1 MTSLTLGSLFDGSG
15 GFPLGALLNG
25 ITPVWAS
32 EIEPFPIRV
41 TTKRLPQMKHYGDIC
56 KLNGAELPPVD
67 IISFGSPCQNFSLAS
82 NNRNGLEGS
91 KSSLFF
97 EAVRVIKEMRE
108 ATNGRFPRFIV
119 FENVPGIFS
128 SGKSEDYRRVLEEIV
143 KIKDESLS
151 VPLPENS
158 KWLCAGEI
166 CGCASALGDDFSIA
180 WRTLQAS
187 SWGVAQ
193 RRRRIF
199 LIADLG
205 GYAAPK
211 ILFEFEGV
219 SGYTPKS
226 RNAWQTAA
234 KHAGKGTAESGRVKP
249 VGLHCLGFEPGAMS
263 RLGGHVTEDGICTL
277 RASMGDNRAAV
288 AIENHPADSRVQFS
302 SDGKVQTLTSRA
314 GTGGGSVPMVLSERL
329 QSLPVSKNI
338 AQTLMSSDFKGVQC
352 VCEERKAYGICSD
365 KSNSFLSDNPKS
377 GIYEAD
383 TSRTLDGNCNNPT
396 CNQGGIAVVETY
408 ALQGSMI
415 GRKNENGPRGSGIQ
429 KDVSFCL
436 NTCDKHSVVYSLDRA
451 SYNQGK
457 NAQYDIS
464 ITDDGIAQTLVG
476 RGPGAVAE
484 AKKEAEYVIRRLTTL
499 ECARLMGLPDDWC
512 LNLETENPTD
522 EDIAFW
528 SEVFETH
535 RKITGTSTKPKSR
548 NQIVKW
554 LKNPYSDSA
563 AYKMF
568 GNGIVIQC
576 AEFIFAG
583 IVWANKLL
591 E

>member
-1 MTSLTLGSLFDGSG
+1 M
-15 GFPLGALLNG
+15 
-25 ITPVWAS
+25 
-32 EIEPFPIRV
+32 
-41 TTKRLPQMKHYGDIC
+41 
-56 KLNGAELPPVD
+56 
-67 IISFGSPCQNFSLAS
+67 
-82 NNRNGLEGS
+82 
-91 KSSLFF
+91 
-97 EAVRVIKEMRE
+97 
-108 ATNGRFPRFIV
+108 
-119 FENVPGIFS
+119 
-128 SGKSEDYRRVLEEIV
+128 
-143 KIKDESLS
+143 
-151 VPLPENS
+151 
-158 KWLCAGEI
+158 
-166 CGCASALGDDFSIA
+166 
-180 WRTLQAS
+180 
-187 SWGVAQ
+187 
-193 RRRRIF
+193 
-199 LIADLG
+199 
-205 GYAAPK
+205 
-211 ILFEFEGV
+211 
-219 SGYTPKS
+219 
-226 RNAWQTAA
+226 
-234 KHAGKGTAESGRVKP
+234 
-249 VGLHCLGFEPGAMS
+249 
-263 RLGGHVTEDGICTL
+263 TEDGICTL